1 MPPTPKIKIDVPNTG
16 PDTWDDIQTGS
27 KSSGSSVDATAGT
40 QGQEKTTGDEGK
52 WEDDGFLKVRVEG
65 SAAERE
71 GGKASVKE
79 GKDGGNK
86 GKDGGDK
93 GSKKG

>member
-1 MPPTPKIKIDVPNTG
+1 MSSNPPKIIVPNTG
-16 PDTWDDIQTGS
+16 PDTWADIQTGS
-27 KSSGSSVDATAGT
+27 KSSGSSVDATTGGKE
-40 QGQEKTTGDEGK
+40 QDQKTGDEGK
-52 WEDDGFLKVRVEG
+52 WEDDGFLRVRVEG